1 MEKSKRPRFSV
12 VIPAFNEATF
22 IADTLDSLN
31 NQKFDGDIE
40 IIVVDNNSRDQTAAV
55 ARGLG
60 AKVVK
65 EKNPGV
71 CWARQKGTEVATG
84 EIIVGTDADTYF
96 DPDWLV
102 KIDKQFRKNS
112 KVIAVAGPCRY
123 VNGPLWAE
131 IYPHLLFTP
140 FSVIYKLTG
149 LTLYASATNI
159 AFYKDSWTGYDTALT
174 QGGDELDLLRRL
186 RKEGRVAFDNNN
198 PTFTSAR
205 RQVRGFLY
213 NFFITFWIYYILEY
227 NLARIFKRPVL
238 GSAPHFRNELSP
250 KVLNFMNFFIYGG
263 IIVSFLLYTS
273 VGHHIIHH
281 TDKMVRGTENVLKK
295 RINDKDL

>member
-1 MEKSKRPRFSV
+1 MESSKKPRFSV
-12 VIPAFNEATF
+12 VIPAYNEATF
-22 IADTLDSLN
+22 IADTLDSLF
-31 NQKFDGDIE
+31 NQVFDGEVE
-40 IIVVDNNSRDQTAAV
+40 IIVVDNNSSDQTAAV

-71 CWARQKGTEVATG
+71 CWARQKGTEAANG

-96 DPDWLV
+96 DPHWLAR
-102 KIDKQFRKNS
+102 IDRQFKKNP

-123 VNGPLWAE
+123 VNGPLWAT
-131 IYPHLLFTP
+131 IYPHLLFVP
-140 FSVIYKLTG
+140 FSIIYKLTG
-149 LTLYASATNI
+149 RTLYASATNI
-159 AFYKDSWTGYDTALT
+159 AFYKNNWHGYDTALT

-198 PTFTSAR
+198 PTYTSAR

-263 IIVSFLLYTS
+263 ITVGFLLYTS
-273 VGHHIIHH
+273 VGHQIIHR
-281 TDKMVRGTENVLKK
+281 TDIAIRQTDHAIKNKIDEKGL
-295 RINDKDL
+295 